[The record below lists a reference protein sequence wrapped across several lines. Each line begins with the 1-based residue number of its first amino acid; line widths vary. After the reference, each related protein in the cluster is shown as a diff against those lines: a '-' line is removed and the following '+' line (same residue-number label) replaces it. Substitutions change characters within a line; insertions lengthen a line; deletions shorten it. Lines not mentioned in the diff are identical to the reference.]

1 MNNNQATIQKLERMG
16 LHGMVRAFKQTMET
30 GIKHSFT
37 ADELLAHLVDA
48 QWDDRN
54 NRRIERLL
62 KAARFRYQVSFQE
75 IDFSI
80 TRNMDKNQML
90 RFSDCGWISKHQD
103 IILTGPSGCGKSFL
117 ASALGNQGCRHGFK
131 VGYYPCSKLL
141 IQLRLAK
148 LDGSYPKELIRI
160 QKQDLIILDDFG
172 LEIIDVHSRVS
183 LLEIFED
190 RHGRKSTIV
199 VSQLPINKWH
209 EVIGDPTIADAI
221 CDRIIHTAHR
231 IELKGESVRKL
242 YSVTARG

>member
-37 ADELLAHLVDA
+37 ADELMSHLVDA

-62 KAARFRYQVSFQE
+62 KAAKFRYQVSFQE

-80 TRNMDKNQML
+80 ARNIDKNQML
-90 RFSDCGWISKHQD
+90 RFSDCSWISKHQD
-103 IILTGPSGCGKSFL
+103 IILTGPTGCGKSFI
-117 ASALGNQGCRHGFK
+117 ASALGNQACLYGLK

-141 IQLRLAK
+141 AHLKPAK
-148 LDGSYPKELIRI
+148 ADCSYPKELNRI

-172 LEIIDVHSRVS
+172 LEVFDVHSRVA

-190 RHGRKSTIV
+190 RHGRRSSIV
-199 VSQLPINKWH
+199 VSQLPISKWH

-231 IELKGESVRKL
+231 VELKGESVRKL
-242 YSVTARG
+242 YSVKGM